1 MLAANE
7 AWFREINDRIEA
19 NALEHGSDSH
29 LYEFICECS
38 NIDCAERI
46 RMTLSDYQQ
55 LRAHPTRF
63 AIVPGHE
70 KLAVAELFHHLDL
83 VMRHR
88 PERVVDVVGPA
99 ILGTDAV
106 AIAAQIGGDDMEML
120 GEAVGDL
127 APRGVGQ
134 RVAVQQQ

>member
-70 KLAVAELFHHLDL
+70 
-83 VMRHR
+83 R
-88 PERVVDVVGPA
+88 PEIEVVVDRGGFWIVEKEGPA
-99 ILGTDAV
+99 SGFV
-106 AIAAQIGGDDMEML
+106 ARRD
-120 GEAVGDL
+120 V
-127 APRGVGQ
+127 
-134 RVAVQQQ
+134 